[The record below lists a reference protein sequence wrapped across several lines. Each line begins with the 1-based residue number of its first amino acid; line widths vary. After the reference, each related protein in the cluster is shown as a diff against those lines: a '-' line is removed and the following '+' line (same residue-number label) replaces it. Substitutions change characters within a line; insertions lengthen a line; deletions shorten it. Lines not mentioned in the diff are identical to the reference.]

1 MWNQHNN
8 FFFKDEN
15 EYLESMLQSNPVVAA
30 MKNATSPE
38 NIEQFRRS
46 VMGDDLKRMG
56 PDVLDPNHF
65 EILVIT
71 AEKPQ

>member
-1 MWNQHNN
+1 M
-8 FFFKDEN
+8 
-15 EYLESMLQSNPVVAA
+15 MQSNPVVAA

-38 NIEQFRRS
+38 NVEQFRAE
-46 VMGDDLKRMG
+46 VKAEYLKRMG

-71 AEKPQ
+71 AEKP